1 MVAVLFTVVRRLLMW
16 LDPTGRI
23 TSASPPGSLG
33 PSPFTVLRG
42 MRHTVFTRAYWHSR
56 WERLRISG
64 TTAVP
69 TIFKPELVLPSD
81 SIPAGTGRPWPL
93 DPVDLTRVSYVYDGR
108 QRTVADFMV
117 DRETDGLVFIKDGTL
132 VFEAYANGFTDQT
145 LHHCWSATK
154 AYVSTLVGN
163 ALHLGLIQNIDD
175 PIERYLPQVRDSA
188 WAGTSLH
195 HLLRMESGVAW
206 DEHTSHLFRNSQ
218 FAQWQR
224 ITLDYLT
231 GGRVGR
237 TRDGYLLSLPR
248 VEAPGTRFNY
258 NSANTQILAW
268 MLEEVHRK
276 HFARVLSEQ
285 LWQPLG
291 CEVDAAIYTDRL
303 GDSPASMGLY
313 GTPRDYARL
322 GQLML
327 DDGVLP
333 TGERILPEG
342 WVQLATSFS
351 ELSTGQYGYQWWEN
365 GPELAGFTASGFTG
379 NVISVAPGR
388 GMVGVRTAHDF
399 CLPPDYSRPS
409 LESPVDMG
417 REEFQALF
425 AAVAEV
431 LG

>member
-1 MVAVLFTVVRRLLMW
+1 MIAVLLTVARRLLMW
-16 LDPTGRI
+16 LDPTGRV

-33 PSPFTVLRG
+33 PSPFTVLPAL
-42 MRHTVFTRAYWHSR
+42 RHTVFTRAYWRGR
-56 WERLRISG
+56 WERWRTSG

-69 TIFKPELVLPSD
+69 TVFKPELVLPSD
-81 SIPAGTGRPWPL
+81 PIPAGNGKPWPIS
-93 DPVDLTRVSYVYDGR
+93 PVDLSRVSYEYDGR
-108 QRTVADFMV
+108 QRTVADFMI
-117 DRETDGLVFIKDGTL
+117 DRETDGIVFVKDGTL
-132 VFEAYANGFTDQT
+132 VFEAYANGFGTQT
-145 LHHCWSATK
+145 LHHCWSSTK

-163 ALHLGLIQNIDD
+163 ALHLGLIQNLDD
-175 PIERYLPQVRDSA
+175 PIERYLPQVGDSA
-188 WAGTSLH
+188 WASTSLH

-206 DEHTSHLFRNSQ
+206 NEHTSHLFLNSQ

-231 GGRVGR
+231 SGRFGR
-237 TRDGYLLSLPR
+237 TRDSYLLSLPR
-248 VEAPGTRFNY
+248 SEAPGTKFNY

-268 MLEEVHRK
+268 MLEEVHGK

-285 LWQPLG
+285 LWDPLG
-291 CEVDAAIYTDRL
+291 CEVDAAIYTDRV

-322 GQLML
+322 GKLML

-333 TGERILPEG
+333 SGERILPEG
-342 WVQLATSFS
+342 WVGRATSFS
-351 ELSTGQYGYQWWEN
+351 ELSKGQYGYQWWEN
-365 GPELAGFTASGFTG
+365 GPDLAGYTASGFTG
-379 NVISVAPGR
+379 NVISVAPGSN
-388 GMVGVRTAHDF
+388 MIGVRTAHDF

-425 AAVAEV
+425 AAVAKV